1 MALLDRYLLAVRL
14 FLPRAQQKDIIRELS
29 EDIRSGIEDKEG
41 SLGRPLTEAEQEEV
55 IKQFGHP
62 ALLAGRYGPPQ
73 HLIGPEIFPIYRF
86 VLKLAIPLAAGIH
99 IVIATVLLATGRP
112 VQALRQAALILPAV
126 AFLQFGLITLVFAAA
141 ERHRS
146 QFRLLDRWSPR
157 EFRAEAD
164 AKRVTNSFA
173 GLVAGVVF
181 ALWWVA
187 VGRFPSLI
195 IGPGAEVFKL
205 APAWKSVYLWILLLA
220 LAGTVKSSI
229 DLLRPQWT
237 RLRVAMALVLTGGG
251 VTVMLFLQKAG
262 DFVVRADASQ
272 RVAGYDRVMTIINDS
287 MFWVLAF
294 AIAISVLVMVLEVRR
309 IVRGDH
315 QQLRKVL

>member
-1 MALLDRYLLAVRL
+1 VRL
-14 FLPRAQQKDIIRELS
+14 FLPRTQQKDIIRELS

-55 IKQFGHP
+55 IKHFGHP
-62 ALLAGRYGPPQ
+62 ALLAGRYGPRQ

-86 VLKLAIPLAAGIH
+86 VLKLAIPLAAAVH
-99 IVIATVLLATGRP
+99 IVIALVLLASGKP
-112 VQALRQAALILPAV
+112 AQALRQATLILPAV

-141 ERHRS
+141 DRYRS
-146 QFRLLDRWSPR
+146 HFGLLESWGPR
-157 EFRAEAD
+157 EFRAEAN
-164 AKRVTNSFA
+164 AERVTNSLA

-187 VGRFPSLI
+187 VGRFPILI
-195 IGPGAEVFKL
+195 LGPGAAVFQL
-205 APAWKSVYLWILLLA
+205 APAWKSVYLWILLLT
-220 LAGTVKSSI
+220 LGGTVKSSL

-237 RLRVAMALVLTGGG
+237 RLRVAMALVLTGGA
-251 VTVMLFLQKAG
+251 VIVMSFLLKAG
-262 DFVVRADASQ
+262 NFVVLTNADH
-272 RVAGYDRVMTIINDS
+272 VADYDRVMTIINDI

-294 AIAISVLVMVLEVRR
+294 AIAISVPVMVLEVRR

-315 QQLRKVL
+315 QQLRKVF